1 MKEFIK
7 EYWEN
12 FKTEGKKNLQDL
24 KSIKTAYKQVPNI
37 LTISRLLATIPINF
51 LFFSGN
57 VVAALATCGVAALTD
72 LADGPFARKFNCSSK
87 FGADLD
93 AICDK
98 LFILFMALPIII
110 QNPFMLFNLGLEIG
124 IISTNVKAVKNG
136 KLVKSAFIGKA
147 KTAVL
152 SATVLL
158 GYFLPIFNITPDML
172 TSLLITI
179 PAAAFQAATLST
191 YISINQNQIEN
202 IETNCEQQINSIDKQ
217 ENNEVLEKQ
226 LEKEYTKPVTIEEL
240 KQEREKL
247 LAKQEEKGYQKI
259 KTDLK

>member
-12 FKTEGKKNLQDL
+12 FKAEGKKNLQDL

-37 LTISRLLATIPINF
+37 LTISRLLATIPINI

-57 VVAALATCGVAALTD
+57 VVAALVTCGVAALTD

-98 LFILFMALPIII
+98 LFILFMALPIIV
-110 QNPFMLFNLGLEIG
+110 QNPFMLLNLGLEIG
-124 IISTNVKAVKNG
+124 IISTNVKAVKDG
-136 KLVKSAFIGKA
+136 KPVKSVFIGKA

-158 GYFLPIFNITPDML
+158 GYFLPIFNLNPNLL
-172 TSLLITI
+172 TSLLITL
-179 PAAAFQAATLST
+179 PAAAFQTATLGT
-191 YISINQNQIEN
+191 YININKNKPEITDEKP
-202 IETNCEQQINSIDKQ
+202 EQQITLFEIQKDD
-217 ENNEVLEKQ
+217 EILEKTLQ
-226 LEKEYTKPVTIEEL
+226 KEYTKPVTIEQL
-240 KQEREKL
+240 RQEREKL
-247 LAKQEEKGYQKI
+247 LAKQEEKGHQKT